1 MKHNFI
7 LVGTVAIKALYKATS
22 VVGTV
27 VSTTR
32 YKAASVVRTVVITT
46 LIYQPPLWEQWL

>member
-22 VVGTV
+22 VIRTV
-27 VSTTR
+27 VSTVL
-32 YKAASVVRTVVITT
+32 YKAISVVGTVTVTT
-46 LIYQPPLWEQWL
+46 LYKTSPWWEQ